1 MTGIALP
8 ARPVARWGLLS
19 LALAAIVIARWA
31 AALRLV
37 ADPILVGLGFGACLL
52 ALGIAGGAKAGL
64 PRARALPIGLAGG
77 AVLVI
82 VALVARGGSPLST
95 FPTGVPF
102 LPWALATVLVAVG
115 EEAVLRGVLFDALDE
130 HRGAIV
136 AILGTSVAFA
146 LIHVPVYGWHVVPLD
161 FGVGM
166 WLAGLRLLAGGIG
179 APAAAHA
186 LADLATY
193 WL

>member
-1 MTGIALP
+1 MTAIALP
-8 ARPVARWGLLS
+8 GQRLARWGPVS
-19 LALAAIVIARWA
+19 LALAAIVIVRWA

-37 ADPILVGLGFGACLL
+37 ADPVVIGFGFGACLL
-52 ALGIAGGAKAGL
+52 ALGIAGGARAGL
-64 PRARALPIGLAGG
+64 PRAGSLPIGLAGG

-82 VALVARGGSPLST
+82 VALVARGGSPVST

-115 EEAVLRGVLFDALDE
+115 EEAVLRGVLFDALGA
-130 HRGAIV
+130 RGGAMV

-166 WLAGLRLLAGGIG
+166 WLAGLRLLTGGIG
-179 APAAAHA
+179 ASAAAHA
-186 LADLATY
+186 IADLATY